1 MSNEDE
7 LGGAES
13 APRADGPS
21 WVRMIDRLTTAL
33 VWLVGILVVLM
44 SINIIVDVVG
54 RNLLDVSIY
63 GTTELVSFAWMPGIA
78 CLALGYAQF
87 HNEHIRVTLLREN
100 VSARVARV
108 LDVFAELV
116 ALALALWIL
125 QLCWFEFNNSRLLGE
140 TATGLTWLP
149 KWPGRLCLV
158 LAYAGVVAA
167 AIARL
172 HQLLR
177 NPGSEERHTPLDE
190 AGQSVG

>member
-7 LGGAES
+7 LGGADS
-13 APRADGPS
+13 AAGADGPS
-21 WVRMIDRLTTAL
+21 WVRMIGRLTTAL

-54 RNLLDVSIY
+54 RNVFDVSIY

-87 HNEHIRVTLLREN
+87 RNEHIRVTLLLEN
-100 VSARVARV
+100 VSPRVERV
-108 LDVFAELV
+108 LNVFAELV

-177 NPGSEERHTPLDE
+177 SPESEDKQTHLDE
-190 AGQSVG
+190 AGQSID